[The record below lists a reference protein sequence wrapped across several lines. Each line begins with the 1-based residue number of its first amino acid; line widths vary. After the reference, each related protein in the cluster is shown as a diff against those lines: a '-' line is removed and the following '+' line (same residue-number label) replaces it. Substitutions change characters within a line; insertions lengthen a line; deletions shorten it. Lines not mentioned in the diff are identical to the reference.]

1 MLWVRMIRFASCYA
15 ASKRRVLLR
24 RLPTAE
30 KSTEQRDRE
39 IEELEE
45 LRKQAVSIFGELGNT
60 DIRPSGS
67 ESSPLIEEIPRRLEQ
82 SKELENVLTDEDRQ
96 TIVKYLDFVKQN
108 YNKKIQLLNDIE
120 FNKKAIEDAEKKLA
134 TEIEENKINELRKII
149 SDSEANIQSS
159 KQMLDQILAYN
170 ERQFEDINMRLKS
183 KFTLREKIGNIF
195 RKYGLTITA
204 ITLALGLVIDTIVSA
219 LRGGGG
225 VPPGAGGGSGIT
237 DKIKQSL
244 KNFSNWLLEM
254 SKKAIDNLP
263 AIIGSIVSF
272 LLKAAASVVGFLA
285 EHLVLFAIALAF
297 ALYEAIKIGYQDIKR
312 RRK

>member
-1 MLWVRMIRFASCYA
+1 LV
-15 ASKRRVLLR
+15 
-24 RLPTAE
+24 
-30 KSTEQRDRE
+30 
-39 IEELEE
+39 
-45 LRKQAVSIFGELGNT
+45 
-60 DIRPSGS
+60 
-67 ESSPLIEEIPRRLEQ
+67 IEEIPRQLEQ

-120 FNKKAIEDAEKKLA
+120 FNKKAIADAEKKLA
-134 TEIEENKINELRKII
+134 TESPIEDQKQAELMKVI

-219 LRGGGG
+219 VRGGGG
-225 VPPGAGGGSGIT
+225 R
-237 DKIKQSL
+237 
-244 KNFSNWLLEM
+244 W
-254 SKKAIDNLP
+254 
-263 AIIGSIVSF
+263 
-272 LLKAAASVVGFLA
+272 SV
-285 EHLVLFAIALAF
+285 
-297 ALYEAIKIGYQDIKR
+297 R
-312 RRK
+312 RRDQVVRDQV

>member
-1 MLWVRMIRFASCYA
+1 
-15 ASKRRVLLR
+15 
-24 RLPTAE
+24 
-30 KSTEQRDRE
+30 
-39 IEELEE
+39 
-45 LRKQAVSIFGELGNT
+45 
-60 DIRPSGS
+60 
-67 ESSPLIEEIPRRLEQ
+67 
-82 SKELENVLTDEDRQ
+82 
-96 TIVKYLDFVKQN
+96 LDFVKQN

-134 TEIEENKINELRKII
+134 TEIEENKINELMKII

-225 VPPGAGGGSGIT
+225 VPSGGGRIPP
-237 DKIKQSL
+237 DQ
-244 KNFSNWLLEM
+244 
-254 SKKAIDNLP
+254 
-263 AIIGSIVSF
+263 V
-272 LLKAAASVVGFLA
+272 
-285 EHLVLFAIALAF
+285 
-297 ALYEAIKIGYQDIKR
+297 
-312 RRK
+312 